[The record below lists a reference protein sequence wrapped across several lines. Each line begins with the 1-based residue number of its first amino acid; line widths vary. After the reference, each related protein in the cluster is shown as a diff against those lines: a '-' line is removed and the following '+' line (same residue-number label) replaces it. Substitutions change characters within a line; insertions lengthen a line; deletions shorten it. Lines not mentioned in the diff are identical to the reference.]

1 LQTASHHAAHARSFP
16 HGHRGPSRTPS
27 ERRPAPETTQVTTRV
42 RTSTVKKRVAR
53 GFDAAKNAIAG
64 HVMRPHPAICAMIT
78 IKCVIES
85 SPELF
90 LDSRIRDIIGAT
102 ERAIR
107 MDGGKLKAYNAW
119 RTQWEK
125 FTDEPAIKQALS
137 LTVVEEIAQTLTRG
151 DLIQLAN
158 DSATLQHFLKNGDV
172 LAFADSFCGAN
183 CRSSRE
189 KELAARRQ
197 DFLSPEPVETVAS
210 AK

>member
-1 LQTASHHAAHARSFP
+1 MQTASHHAAHARSFP

-53 GFDAAKNAIAG
+53 GFEAAKNAIVA

-78 IKCVIES
+78 IKCVIEN

-102 ERAIR
+102 ERAVR
-107 MDGGKLKAYNAW
+107 MDGEKLKAHNAW
-119 RTQWEK
+119 RTQWAK
-125 FTDEPAIKQALS
+125 FCTATSINKAMTLA
-137 LTVVEEIAQTLTRG
+137 VVEQITQTLIRG
-151 DLIQLAN
+151 DLVRLSS
-158 DSATLQHFLKNGDV
+158 DDVMLQRHLQDGDI
-172 LAFADSFCGAN
+172 LLFADCFCGVNA
-183 CRSSRE
+183 RSSRE

-197 DFLSPEPVETVAS
+197 DFLSPEPAEMVAS